1 MNKISDA
8 WLRRLVNLWSFVFL
22 AAVIIDLL
30 YVNAYKD
37 ILSTISTIY
46 IGVLVIYGS
55 NKELNRWQ
63 NHHKANHKGEIF
75 IIFWT
80 ILMGVLI
87 FFDIFLGPKYK
98 LPESVITTYIS
109 VLTILAI
116 TERSKEMHGTKKE
129 KNPV

>member
-1 MNKISDA
+1 MKKISDV

-22 AAVIIDLL
+22 AAVIVDLV
-30 YVNAYKD
+30 YCNAYKD
-37 ILSTISTIY
+37 ILSMISTLY

-55 NKELNRWQ
+55 NKEFSRWQ
-63 NHHKANHKGEIF
+63 NQHKANHKGEIF

-80 ILMGVLI
+80 ILIGALI

-109 VLTILAI
+109 VITVLVI
-116 TERSKEMHGTKKE
+116 TERSKDMHDTKKQ